1 MRRSGRDA
9 LDGVAA
15 RVERR
20 FEERDDIG
28 GVDVLF
34 LSRILLDGVAR
45 SPLDVRRKSSLS
57 RPAS

>member
-15 RVERR
+15 RVERQ

-45 SPLDVRRKSSLS
+45 SPLDVRG
-57 RPAS
+57 